1 MRHSTTPGSR
11 PPIVF
16 LVFRRGPGPSASP
29 GPEIR
34 WSPPSRIGLN
44 RDWGREPSGRR
55 GSSRATFPGA
65 ERRKLRPQARIP
77 PHAAV
82 AQLARASACHA
93 EGRGFESLQ
102 PLVTKAPLRRG
113 FLVPGRDGIRVAED
127 QSGWLRAPL
136 RQNLSMTPAPSPS
149 PHKNARS
156 SVFARVAAACAVVL
170 LAILAAAGSA
180 TASTWTMR
188 QLAPIR
194 NSENEPVQIGLSGI
208 SCPSESLCVAVGG
221 REGTI
226 AFSQN
231 PTGGSASWHEVKLEY
246 PVGPGKTCV
255 EGEPDCEPPSGALQA
270 VSCAS
275 ESFCALTTY
284 DGWIFVSTDPTGGTD
299 TWLPVNVNSKSQK
312 GATHLISIS
321 CPSPSFCA
329 AVSGGSNNAN
339 GGQVLTST
347 NPVAGQWQTTQL
359 GSQLDLRSIS
369 CGTPSLCVVAARG
382 GRLFSSTD
390 PTGGAGAWQVVATPV
405 GAGDLEGASCLSTV
419 FCAVGNMTGNI
430 LTTTNPAAGGGAT
443 WSEVNAGGSVQ
454 VTGVSCP
461 AADAC
466 LAVDDNGDVMTS
478 TDPTGGAG
486 AWHFENLMPFK
497 PEGQPHNALF
507 GASCAS
513 TSLCALVAGE
523 GRIFTST
530 EPFAAPDPPGY
541 HQGGKARLPPENLP
555 RLRGELLEHQRDP
568 PPASRPRPLSLLLA
582 DQDEWV
588 RMQARPRSLPPLP
601 LAAALL
607 GEARPSRPQGAS
619 DWADRPTWS
628 TGDAALLRLPAVAA
642 EDLRYARLRTS
653 PHANKEAQT
662 PGARIEV
669 RPGRA
674 RPFFELRRCRDRYA
688 RTRDERLDPISGERG
703 HRR

>member
-1 MRHSTTPGSR
+1 
-11 PPIVF
+11 
-16 LVFRRGPGPSASP
+16 
-29 GPEIR
+29 
-34 WSPPSRIGLN
+34 
-44 RDWGREPSGRR
+44 
-55 GSSRATFPGA
+55 
-65 ERRKLRPQARIP
+65 
-77 PHAAV
+77 
-82 AQLARASACHA
+82 
-93 EGRGFESLQ
+93 
-102 PLVTKAPLRRG
+102 
-113 FLVPGRDGIRVAED
+113 
-127 QSGWLRAPL
+127 
-136 RQNLSMTPAPSPS
+136 MTPAPSS
-149 PHKNARS
+149 SLLKNARS
-156 SVFARVAAACAVVL
+156 SVFVRVAAACAVVL

-221 REGTI
+221 RQGTI

-255 EGEPDCEPPSGALQA
+255 EGEPDCEPPSGALQS

-284 DGWIFVSTDPTGGTD
+284 DGWIFASTDPTGGTN
-299 TWLPVNVNSKSQK
+299 TWLPVNVNGKSQK

-339 GGQVLTST
+339 GGRVLTST
-347 NPVAGQWQTTQL
+347 NPIAGQWQTTEL

-390 PTGGAGAWQVVATPV
+390 PTGGTGAWQAVPTSV
-405 GAGDLEGASCLSTV
+405 GAGDLEGASCLSNV
-419 FCAVGNMTGNI
+419 VCAVGNMTGNI

-443 WSEVNAGGSVQ
+443 WSAVNAGGSVQ

-478 TDPTGGAG
+478 TDPTGGAS
-486 AWHFENLMPFK
+486 AWHFENLMPFT
-497 PEGQPHNALF
+497 PEGQPRNALF

-541 HQGGKARLPPENLP
+541 HQVRRARRRPKTFLVFAENFWNISATRHRRRVRARFRFYSP
-555 RLRGELLEHQRDP
+555 TKTRGFECKRDRGRYQRCRSPLRYWAKRGHHVLSVRAIGPTGLLG
-568 PPASRPRPLSLLLA
+568 PPAMQRFCVFRRP
-582 DQDEWV
+582 
-588 RMQARPRSLPPLP
+588 PRK
-601 LAAALL
+601 
-607 GEARPSRPQGAS
+607 AS
-619 DWADRPTWS
+619 DMR
-628 TGDAALLRLPAVAA
+628 GCGLHL
-642 EDLRYARLRTS
+642 
-653 PHANKEAQT
+653 T
-662 PGARIEV
+662 PIKPKSQGPE
-669 RPGRA
+669 
-674 RPFFELRRCRDRYA
+674 
-688 RTRDERLDPISGERG
+688 
-703 HRR
+703 